1 MPMTMVG
8 GTWRAET
15 ITGAFRVVVASR
27 PTQEDCELLRSVA
40 RDTGPRR
47 GMLLDVS
54 DLPPEHATGPVMRS
68 IADILALAVPDSNA
82 PVAIVGTR
90 SFSWGVARM
99 LESYSDNAGVFARA
113 FPEQESAVA
122 WLRAMAAIQPVVSVS
137 RPSEPE
143 LRIPIRHPDA
153 STSAAHLLSQTHASL
168 TRTAPRL
175 MAYLFSMFAMRST
188 T

>member
-1 MPMTMVG
+1 MTMVG
-8 GTWRAET
+8 GTWRAEP

-40 RDTGPRR
+40 RETGPRR

-68 IADILALAVPDSNA
+68 IADILALAVPDSDA

-99 LESYSDNAGVFARA
+99 LESYSDSAGVFARA
-113 FPEQESAVA
+113 FPEGESAVA
-122 WLRAMAAIQPVVSVS
+122 WLRAMAAIQPIVSA
-137 RPSEPE
+137 PGQGEPE
-143 LRIPIRHPDA
+143 LRLPLRHPDA
-153 STSAAHLLSQTHASL
+153 PAGGMHFVDNTHASL